1 MVCKIAVKD
10 RELPSWLSTINVDKC
25 LCASSAVFCERLGFD
40 ARSAVNQLRY
50 VPGRKARTDA
60 TRRCQA
66 ARFLS
71 QQERSKAG

>member
-10 RELPSWLSTINVDKC
+10 RELPSWLSTTNVDKY
-25 LCASSAVFCERLGFD
+25 LCASSAVFCGPLGFG
-40 ARSAVNQLRY
+40 ARSAVNQPRY

-60 TRRCQA
+60 TPRCQA

-71 QQERSKAG
+71 RQEQSKAG